1 MTTPPPSAE
10 SLAAQR
16 AIVHYT
22 SLCAVVLCPILIAL
36 PPRKFDIYTIAALAS
51 TGLGGNQL
59 VREYTGRSV
68 VERMQAAGRRMT
80 AQQQEGGLPTR
91 RAEEVRA
98 LLRAERASRGGN
110 GVPEGAAGGGKEPEG
125 VLEALDKEKGGKS
138 EWKRKR
144 DEHERKALREGKGYA
159 DLIVE
164 QIWDVW
170 SWGKGGAEE
179 VRKAEGRVVGTV
191 TGKVAGKVAEKA
203 AEKVVETVRKERGE
217 EREAGVADEGVEG
230 EGK

>member
-1 MTTPPPSAE
+1 MTSSSPSAD

-16 AIVHYT
+16 AVVHYT
-22 SLCAVVLCPILIAL
+22 SLCAVVLCPVLIAL
-36 PPRKFDIYTIAALAS
+36 PPRKFDIYTVAALAS

-68 VERMQAAGRRMT
+68 VERVQQAARRAA
-80 AQQQEGGLPTR
+80 AQQEALPTA

-98 LLRAERASRGGN
+98 LLRAERPSRAGN
-110 GVPEGAAGGGKEPEG
+110 GVPEGEGGEREG
-125 VLEALDKEKGGKS
+125 VLEALDAKETAGGGRS
-138 EWKRKR
+138 EWKRRR

-170 SWGKGGAEE
+170 SWGKGGADE
-179 VRKAEGRVVGTV
+179 VRKAEGRV
-191 TGKVAGKVAEKA
+191 
-203 AEKVVETVRKERGE
+203 AEKVVERVRKERGE
-217 EREAGVADEGVEG
+217 EREREAEGVRDEGVEG